1 MNKKQQEEQR
11 RREDQALKQ
20 GLLWAA
26 GAVVLEVL
34 LFFVNRYAIDFDA
47 TSQGAELAG
56 ILRSVLGGMRLVGA
70 AAMLLGVALFVM
82 RVKKGAKTNCAVAV
96 CAAGAAVMLCA
107 HVALKYQN
115 SGMRMLFLL
124 VPMLGG
130 LALSYYIYQHEFFFT
145 ALPGVFAALGLWFV
159 RAGGVGAEA
168 IGTLLFC
175 VAVLV
180 AVLKLKKGA
189 GCLKAGEESLRLL
202 PEKTNYTVVLGSCAA
217 AIAVQLLA
225 AVAGGAVA
233 YYLIFAVGAWLFALL
248 VYYTVKM
255 L

>member
-1 MNKKQQEEQR
+1 MNKKRQEEQR
-11 RREDQALKQ
+11 RHEEQALKQ

-26 GAVVLEVL
+26 GAVVLEML
-34 LFFVNRYAIDFDA
+34 LFFINRYAIDFDA

-56 ILRSVLGGMRLVGA
+56 MLRSVLGAMRLVGA
-70 AAMLLGVALFVM
+70 AVMLLGVVLFVM
-82 RVKKGAKTNCAVAV
+82 QVKKNGKTARSVAI
-96 CAAGAAVMLCA
+96 CAAGAAVMICA
-107 HVALKYQN
+107 YVALKYQN

-130 LALSYYIYQHEFFFT
+130 LAMSYYIYQHEFFFT

-159 RAGGVGAEA
+159 RAGGVGAEV
-168 IGTLLFC
+168 IGTVLFC

-202 PEKTNYTVVLGSCAA
+202 PEKTNYTMILAGCAA
-217 AIAVQLLA
+217 AIAVQALA

-233 YYLIFAVGAWLFALL
+233 YYLIFAMGAWLFALL

>member
-11 RREDQALKQ
+11 RREDQALMQ
-20 GLLWAA
+20 GLLWVA
-26 GAVVLEVL
+26 GAIVLEVL

-47 TSQGAELAG
+47 TAEAAQLAG
-56 ILRSVLGGMRLVGA
+56 TLLGALRAMRLVGA
-70 AAMLLGVALFVM
+70 AVVALGIALFVM
-82 RVKKGAKTNCAVAV
+82 QVRKQNKTARSVAV
-96 CAAGAAVMLCA
+96 CAAGFAVMLCS
-107 HVALKYQN
+107 HVAVKYMG

-130 LALSYYIYQHEFFFT
+130 LALSYYIYQREFFFT
-145 ALPGVFAALGLWFV
+145 ALSGVIAALGLWFV
-159 RAGGVGAEA
+159 RVGGMGAEVFA
-168 IGTLLFC
+168 AVACC
-175 VAVLV
+175 VAVLI
-180 AVLKLKKGA
+180 AALKLKKGA

-202 PEKTNYTVVLGSCAA
+202 PEKANYTMILAGAAA

-225 AVAGGAVA
+225 AVAGSAVA
-233 YYLIFAVGAWLFALL
+233 YYLIFAMGAWLFALL